1 MAQKEKE
8 QVKETF
14 EAKLLRIQC
23 ELTAKKDNTN
33 GFGKY
38 NYRTAEGIMEKLK
51 PLMLREQLL
60 GWFHDEKIIGD
71 NVFHTEYT
79 ITDMDGKCINTQY
92 ELPLDFDL
100 KGMSKGQMS
109 GASTS
114 YARKYLLCGLF
125 CIDGGDHDL
134 DDPRITQAVAN
145 SEADK
150 INEIVDALSRVH
162 DMSDL
167 QDLFNAYQK
176 FVITHPDVLQKF
188 TDRKNFLLAQN
199 A

>member
-1 MAQKEKE
+1 MA
-8 QVKETF
+8 KETKDTF
-14 EAKLLRIQC
+14 ESKMLRIQC

-60 GWFHDEKIIGD
+60 GWFHDEKIIGG

-134 DDPRITQAVAN
+134 DDPRITQAVAI

-176 FVITHPDVLQKF
+176 FVITHPEVLQKF
-188 TDRKNFLLAQN
+188 TERKNFLLAQN

>member
-1 MAQKEKE
+1 
-8 QVKETF
+8 
-14 EAKLLRIQC
+14 
-23 ELTAKKDNTN
+23 
-33 GFGKY
+33 
-38 NYRTAEGIMEKLK
+38 
-51 PLMLREQLL
+51 MLREQLL
-60 GWFHDEKIIGD
+60 GWFHDEKIIGG

-162 DMSDL
+162 DQSEL
-167 QDLFNAYQK
+167 NELFRANQK
-176 FVITHPDVLQKF
+176 FVSTRPEVLQKF

>member
-1 MAQKEKE
+1 MA
-8 QVKETF
+8 KETKDTF
-14 EAKLLRIQC
+14 ESKLLRIQC
-23 ELTAKKDNTN
+23 ELTAKKENN
-33 GFGKY
+33 NSFGKY

-60 GWFHDEKIIGD
+60 GWFHDERIMNG

-134 DDPRITQAVAN
+134 DDSRITQAVAI

-162 DMSDL
+162 DMSVL

-176 FVITHPDVLQKF
+176 FVITHPEVLQKF
-188 TDRKNFLLAQN
+188 TERKNFLLAQN

>member
-1 MAQKEKE
+1 MAQKE
-8 QVKETF
+8 KETF

-51 PLMLREQLL
+51 PLMQREQLL
-60 GWFHDEKIIGD
+60 GWFHNEKIISG

-134 DDPRITQAVAN
+134 DDPSITQAVAN
-145 SEADK
+145 ANSEADK
-150 INEIVDALSRVH
+150 VNEIVDALSRVH
-162 DMSDL
+162 DQSDL
-167 QDLFNAYQK
+167 NELYLANKQ
-176 FVITHPDVLQKF
+176 FVSTHPDVLQKF
-188 TDRKNFLLAQN
+188 TDRKNFLMAQN

>member
-1 MAQKEKE
+1 MAQKE
-8 QVKETF
+8 KETF

-60 GWFHDEKIIGD
+60 GWFHDEKIISG

-134 DDPRITQAVAN
+134 DDPSITQAVAN
-145 SEADK
+145 SDTLRVQDIAGS
-150 INEIVDALSRVH
+150 INECH
-162 DMSDL
+162 DHSDL
-167 QDLFNAYQK
+167 NDLYRANQQ
-176 FVITHPDVLQKF
+176 FVATHPELLQLF
-188 TDRKNFLLAQN
+188 TDRKNFLNNQN

>member
-1 MAQKEKE
+1 MAQKETKD
-8 QVKETF
+8 TF

-51 PLMLREQLL
+51 PLMQREQLL
-60 GWFHDEKIIGD
+60 GWFHDERIVGG

-79 ITDMDGKCINTQY
+79 ITDMDGKSISTQY

-134 DDPRITQAVAN
+134 DDPSITQAIAN
-145 SEADK
+145 EANK
-150 INEIVDALSRVH
+150 VNEIVDALTRIH
-162 DMSDL
+162 DISDL
-167 QDLFNAYQK
+167 NELYQANQK
-176 FVITHPDVLQKF
+176 FVSTHPDVLQKF
-188 TDRKNFLLAQN
+188 TERKNF
-199 A
+199 

>member
-60 GWFHDEKIIGD
+60 GWFHDEKIIGG

-134 DDPRITQAVAN
+134 DDPRITQVVAN

-176 FVITHPDVLQKF
+176 FVITHPEVLQKF
-188 TDRKNFLLAQN
+188 TVRKNFLMAQN

>member
-60 GWFHDEKIIGD
+60 GWFHDEKIIGG

-134 DDPRITQAVAN
+134 DDPRITQAVAT

-150 INEIVDALSRVH
+150 VNEIVDALSRVH

-176 FVITHPDVLQKF
+176 FVITHPEVLQKF
-188 TDRKNFLLAQN
+188 TERKNFLMAQN